1 MSERTSKNRPICITS
16 YIICCPATFF
26 RIVQSVRNPFITG
39 FSIQHRLQGLLGK
52 ACFHIAP
59 VVFCYITIGQI
70 ISITFGLPVT
80 AMSTLEHIKVEPVG
94 IIEPGCRHGSTKWV
108 ESHQMVLIDGT
119 NCTCQG
125 FPNFCF
131 HIASCISSDY
141 PHYIRIVLISF
152 GKEGSVCF
160 RFFYIHLP
168 TSYQSSPDTYHTY
181 IYTFAFSRTDDIIHM
196 VPITIYSFFI
206 NMAEIESVR
215 HGILSID
222 IHRGNSI

>member
-1 MSERTSKNRPICITS
+1 MHNVVHHLLSSDILSDCAVRAESLHNWVQH
-16 YIICCPATFF
+16 PAPAS
-26 RIVQSVRNPFITG
+26 R
-39 FSIQHRLQGLLGK
+39 LLGK

-70 ISITFGLPVT
+70 ISIAFSLPVT

-94 IIEPGCRHGSTKWV
+94 IIEPSCRHGSTKWV

-160 RFFYIHLP
+160 ASSTSICHFLPVLPRYIPYL
-168 TSYQSSPDTYHTY
+168 Y
-181 IYTFAFSRTDDIIHM
+181 IYLYFQL
-196 VPITIYSFFI
+196 Y
-206 NMAEIESVR
+206 
-215 HGILSID
+215 G
-222 IHRGNSI
+222 

>member
-1 MSERTSKNRPICITS
+1 MHNVVHHLLSSDILSDCAVRAESLHNWVQH
-16 YIICCPATFF
+16 PAPAS
-26 RIVQSVRNPFITG
+26 R
-39 FSIQHRLQGLLGK
+39 LLGK

-94 IIEPGCRHGSTKWV
+94 IIEPGCRHGSTNGWKVIKCSYRWNELYV
-108 ESHQMVLIDGT
+108 P
-119 NCTCQG
+119 G
-125 FPNFCF
+125 FPKLLFS
-131 HIASCISSDY
+131 HRLVYLLRLSTLYSDC
-141 PHYIRIVLISF
+141 PYIFRQGRFRMLSLLLHPSAHFLPVLP
-152 GKEGSVCF
+152 
-160 RFFYIHLP
+160 RYIPYL
-168 TSYQSSPDTYHTY
+168 Y
-181 IYTFAFSRTDDIIHM
+181 IYLCFQPYDDIIHM

>member
-1 MSERTSKNRPICITS
+1 MHTS
-16 YIICCPATFF
+16 YIICSPATFF

-39 FSIQHRLQGLLGK
+39 LGIQYRLQGLFGK

-70 ISITFGLPVT
+70 ISIAFSLPVT
-80 AMSTLEHIKVEPVG
+80 AMSTLEHIKIEPVG

-131 HIASCISSDY
+131 
-141 PHYIRIVLISF
+141 
-152 GKEGSVCF
+152 
-160 RFFYIHLP
+160 
-168 TSYQSSPDTYHTY
+168 TSPRVSPP
-181 IYTFAFSRTDDIIHM
+181 IIHTIFGLSLYLSARK
-196 VPITIYSFFI
+196 VPYAFASSTSICPLLTSPPQIHTIPIYIPLLS
-206 NMAEIESVR
+206 AVR
-215 HGILSID
+215 MI
-222 IHRGNSI
+222 

>member
-1 MSERTSKNRPICITS
+1 MHNVVHHLQSSDILSDCAVRAESLHNWARHPVPASKGFLARLAYHIDAS
-16 YIICCPATFF
+16 CPS
-26 RIVQSVRNPFITG
+26 R
-39 FSIQHRLQGLLGK
+39 
-52 ACFHIAP
+52 
-59 VVFCYITIGQI
+59 YITIGQI
-70 ISITFGLPVT
+70 ISIAFSLPVT
-80 AMSTLEHIKVEPVG
+80 AMSTLEHIKIEPVG

-108 ESHQMVLIDGT
+108 ESHQMILIDGT

-131 HIASCISSDY
+131 HIASRISSDY

-181 IYTFAFSRTDDIIHM
+181 IYTFTFSCTDDIIHM
-196 VPITIYSFFI
+196 VPITIYSF
-206 NMAEIESVR
+206 
-215 HGILSID
+215 LSIWLKS
-222 IHRGNSI
+222 NPSVMEYCP